1 VSLSHFRSS
10 CNSPLLTLIISE
22 GTFTTLVAL
31 LAWMVIPDWPE
42 TAKFLTEE
50 ERKMVI
56 SRLSADVA
64 GAKMDRL
71 DKSAAK
77 RVFLD
82 WKIYINIIMFIPVA
96 NSSYALSFFTPT
108 IINEMGFQAEA
119 AQVRSI
125 PVFVVA
131 AILTVATAA
140 WSDKIQHRFSF
151 LLGGILVATAGYG
164 ILLAYD
170 SVPVGA
176 KYAALFLV
184 VSGGFIAQ
192 TALTAW
198 AQNNVAGHYKRS
210 ISAGMMVGFG
220 NLGGITASTIY
231 ITSERPQYPTG
242 LGVSLGLL
250 WICVIASIVFVLG
263 MRWENKRR
271 DRGERDALLDGPD
284 GDNLGDDHPNFR
296 YTF

>member
-1 VSLSHFRSS
+1 
-10 CNSPLLTLIISE
+10 
-22 GTFTTLVAL
+22 
-31 LAWMVIPDWPE
+31 MVIPDWPE
-42 TAKFLTEE
+42 TARFLTEE
-50 ERKMVI
+50 ERKMVL

-64 GAKMDRL
+64 DAEMNRL
-71 DKSAAK
+71 DKAAAK
-77 RVFLD
+77 RIFTD
-82 WKIYINIIMFIPVA
+82 WKIYINILMFIPVA

-108 IINEMGFQAEA
+108 IINEMGFRAEA

-131 AILTVATAA
+131 AIVSIVTAA
-140 WSDKIQHRFSF
+140 WSDRTRHRFTF
-151 LLGGILVATAGYG
+151 VIGGILLATAGYAV
-164 ILLAYD
+164 LLAYD

-192 TALTAW
+192 TAVTAW

-210 ISAGMMVGFG
+210 ISAAMMVGLG
-220 NLGGITASTIY
+220 NFGGITASNIY
-231 ITSERPQYPTG
+231 ITDEAPQYPTG

-250 WICVIASIVFVLG
+250 WVCAIASTVFLVG
-263 MRWENKRR
+263 MKMENKRR
-271 DRGERDALLDGPD
+271 DRGQRDALLEGPE